1 MFDCSIVI
9 PSCDG
14 YSDLWM
20 PFLKLLDRYWPD
32 RSMPVYFGTNAMSV
46 EGRVIVL
53 KSDRG
58 NIWSDRLI
66 DYLQR
71 LDSEYV
77 LLMLEDFFLRRP
89 VRNAEI
95 QQCLEFVRDSN
106 AHMVRLVP
114 LPRPTRRLPGNDR
127 FGICEPGSPYRL
139 STQAAIWRRST
150 LLGLLRPGETIWQ
163 FEIVGSQRSSSLR
176 DGFYSVW
183 KPVLPYP
190 GILVHHVVEKGKWF
204 PHEAWRFR
212 RAGIGCDFA
221 RRGTLPWG
229 HTLMVQC
236 VRVADIILRPLSWQA
251 RSRLKAAV
259 RRWLE
264 PVIGRRLA
272 RLRGFSEQGLDSS
285 ERPLVR

>member
-1 MFDCSIVI
+1 MCDCAIVV
-9 PSCDG
+9 PSCDA
-14 YSDLWM
+14 YSDLWE
-20 PFLKLLDRYWPD
+20 PFLRLLDKYWLD
-32 RSMPVYFGTNAMSV
+32 RSMPIYFGTNELSV
-46 EGRVIVL
+46 QGRVVVL
-53 KSDRG
+53 MSDRG
-58 NIWSDRLI
+58 SIWSDRLI

-71 LDSEYV
+71 LDCEYV

-89 VRNAEI
+89 VRDAEV
-95 QQCLEFVRDSN
+95 QACLTFMRESG

-114 LPRPTRRLPGNDR
+114 LPRPTCRLPGNHR

-163 FEIVGSQRSSSLR
+163 FEIAGSQRSSSLR
-176 DGFYSVW
+176 EGFYSVW

-190 GILVHHVVEKGKWF
+190 GMLVHHVVEKGKWF

-236 VRVADIILRPLSWQA
+236 VRVADLGLRPLPWRA
-251 RSRLKAAV
+251 RERVKVVV
-259 RRWLE
+259 RRLLE
-264 PVIGRRLA
+264 PVIGTRLS
-272 RLRGFSEQGLDSS
+272 RLRGVSDQDLKSS
-285 ERPLVR
+285 GSLRVR